1 MPSELSIAPTVAET
15 TTTLQ
20 NAAAA
25 PANGTTLVL
34 TSADD
39 LATITM
45 VNSAGTA
52 TVVIEESID
61 AGVSWLGSFPA
72 ELVAGALTLVSSI
85 ALAAN
90 TRRFL
95 YTRPPGVNALRC
107 RVSVIAG
114 GTVTVTATVRRRI

>member
-1 MPSELSIAPTVAET
+1 MPSEVSIASTVSET

-25 PANGTTLVL
+25 PANGTTLTL
-34 TSADD
+34 LLADD
-39 LATITM
+39 LVTLNI

-61 AGVSWLGSFPA
+61 GGGAWSAGLAA
-72 ELVAGALTLVSSI
+72 ELVASALTLVTSV

-107 RVSVIAG
+107 RVSAAAV
-114 GTVTVTATVRRRI
+114 GTVTATATVRRRT

>member
-1 MPSELSIAPTVAET
+1 MPSEVVIAPTVTET

-20 NAAAA
+20 NAAAGTG
-25 PANGTTLVL
+25 NGTTLTL
-34 TSADD
+34 TPYDD
-39 LATITM
+39 LVSILL

-52 TVVIEESID
+52 TVVIEDSID
-61 AGVSWLGSFPA
+61 GGGSWSAGLAA
-72 ELVAGALTLVSSI
+72 ELVASALTLVTSV

-107 RVSVIAG
+107 RISAVAV
-114 GTVTVTATVRRRI
+114 GTVTATATVRRRA